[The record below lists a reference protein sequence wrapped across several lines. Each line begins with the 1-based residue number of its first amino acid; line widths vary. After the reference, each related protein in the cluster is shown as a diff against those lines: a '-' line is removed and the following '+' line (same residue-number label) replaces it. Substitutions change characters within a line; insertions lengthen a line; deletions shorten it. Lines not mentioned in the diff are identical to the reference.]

1 MKRTFII
8 FLHAFVGWAICGAII
23 GIGFSLTTESNT
35 LIIHACAV
43 PIVFGVIAWNYF
55 RRFHY
60 TSPFITACIFLG
72 FIAGTDFFLVALL
85 IQKSFVMF
93 SSIIG
98 TWIPF
103 LSIFLSTYLAGIFT
117 KKIST

>member
-1 MKRTFII
+1 MKRAFII

-35 LIIHACAV
+35 LIIHVCAV
-43 PIVFGVIAWNYF
+43 PVVFGVIAWNYF

-60 TSPFITACIFLG
+60 TSSFITAYIFLM
-72 FIAGTDFFLVALL
+72 FTAGTDFFLVALL
-85 IQKSFVMF
+85 MQKSLFMF

-98 TWIPF
+98 NWIPF
-103 LSIFLSTYLAGIFT
+103 LSIFLTTYLAGIIT
-117 KKIST
+117 KKR